1 MEKWVEGLVEKSMWT
16 VGWRNRWRNG
26 WTVVW
31 KVSVGMNGQM
41 SGVK

>member
-1 MEKWVEGLVEKSMWT
+1 MEGLVEKSMWT